1 LYYLFFSEF
10 LAKNIKISLKFL
22 ASFKS
27 EVTTFSNLFKS
38 YLTTYIQAISRCTPQ
53 MLKQNIT
60 LSALDIFPLVNVDM
74 YDIALKID
82 DDYYF
87 SLLQRL
93 VYNILYCY

>member
-1 LYYLFFSEF
+1 
-10 LAKNIKISLKFL
+10 
-22 ASFKS
+22 
-27 EVTTFSNLFKS
+27 
-38 YLTTYIQAISRCTPQ
+38 